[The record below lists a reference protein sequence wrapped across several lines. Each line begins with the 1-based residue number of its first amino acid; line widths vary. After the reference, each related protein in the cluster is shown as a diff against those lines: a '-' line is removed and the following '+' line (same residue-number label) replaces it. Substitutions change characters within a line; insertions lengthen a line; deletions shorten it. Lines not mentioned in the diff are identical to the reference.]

1 MELVIIYHKSQLQ
14 FNGSLIPT
22 APADMFMAL
31 GKRSIYI
38 ILAKMVVIRMGV
50 ANTDNPTFALSDFDS
65 VYGKKL
71 VLCISNL
78 FCFHASNKTKNKENL
93 LVTKK

>member
-1 MELVIIYHKSQLQ
+1 
-14 FNGSLIPT
+14 
-22 APADMFMAL
+22 
-31 GKRSIYI
+31 
-38 ILAKMVVIRMGV
+38 MGDV

-78 FCFHASNKTKNKENL
+78 FCFSSNKTKIKK
-93 LVTKK
+93 TKPTRTK